1 MRSRTVDRNI
11 YTGRFLSLLET
22 ELFNSSPIWRE
33 DFNQTPEA
41 IASLKTPS
49 PAASIA
55 SPATSSVRMQPESSG
70 GPGSVKQESMTP
82 SPMPSL
88 LSPFTSAGSPAGIG
102 SGLLHSSPQIFTQEL
117 SSSTDTPRHH
127 PIARTGM
134 YKMVD
139 MCMCSEFWRICLCR
153 MFTSSVGSF
162 FTLKELFIFNIVVVV
177 VCLCRSYGRHVLFLQ
192 PRLAPVH

>member
-1 MRSRTVDRNI
+1 MHSRVVDREI
-11 YTGRFLSLLET
+11 LTGRFLALLET

-41 IASLKTPS
+41 IAVSMKTPSS

-55 SPATSSVRMQPESSG
+55 SPATSVRVSSEIPG

-134 YKMVD
+134 H
-139 MCMCSEFWRICLCR
+139 CLY
-153 MFTSSVGSF
+153 MSILYVF
-162 FTLKELFIFNIVVVV
+162 FGF
-177 VCLCRSYGRHVLFLQ
+177 
-192 PRLAPVH
+192 

>member
-1 MRSRTVDRNI
+1 MRSRVVDRENF
-11 YTGRFLSLLET
+11 TGRFLSLLET

-41 IASLKTPS
+41 IVASVKTPSS
-49 PAASIA
+49 PAASVA
-55 SPATSSVRMQPESSG
+55 SPATSVRVLSDAPG

-134 YKMVD
+134 QCVY
-139 MCMCSEFWRICLCR
+139 
-153 MFTSSVGSF
+153 
-162 FTLKELFIFNIVVVV
+162 
-177 VCLCRSYGRHVLFLQ
+177 
-192 PRLAPVH
+192 

>member
-1 MRSRTVDRNI
+1 MMYSRNNNCS
-11 YTGRFLSLLET
+11 GRFLSLLET

-41 IASLKTPS
+41 IASMKTPS

-55 SPATSSVRMQPESSG
+55 SPATSSVRMQPEASG

-88 LSPFTSAGSPAGIG
+88 LSPFTSVGSPAGIG

-127 PIARTGM
+127 PIARTGI
-134 YKMVD
+134 YE
-139 MCMCSEFWRICLCR
+139 C
-153 MFTSSVGSF
+153 
-162 FTLKELFIFNIVVVV
+162 
-177 VCLCRSYGRHVLFLQ
+177 HVLCYQQNIL
-192 PRLAPVH
+192 